1 MKLRSLAVLLA
12 AMPLAS
18 VGQEAKLSPLVITA
32 STPDTQSP
40 GQVSVGVDSLRS
52 LRAVTGD
59 TASLL
64 RDVPGLNLY
73 GAGGVSSLPV
83 IHGLADDRIRV
94 KVDGM
99 DLVSACA
106 NHMNPPLSYIDPSN
120 VGSIQ
125 VFAGIAPVSLGGD
138 SIGGTIAVN
147 SAAPEFATAGQ
158 GILFKGQAG
167 TFYRSNGNAKG
178 ANLSATLASEQ
189 LSMSYSGAT
198 VEAENY
204 KAAKSFKAAG
214 PAARDKPGR
223 WLAGDEVGSSAY
235 KSTNHALGFALRHDN
250 HLVELKL
257 GVQEMPYQGFPNQ
270 RMDMT
275 GNESRQ
281 INLRYAGQFN
291 WGALEARVYNE
302 TTRHKMN
309 FGADKHYWYAMGGGV
324 GTWPGMPMDTRGK
337 NSGAALRAD
346 IVLSARD
353 ILRVGSEMQRY
364 RLDDWWLPSGNG
376 GMAPNTFWN
385 INDGE
390 RDRID
395 VYAEWEA
402 RWSAQWLT
410 QLGARSSSVTMNAGR
425 VQGYNAGYGVD
436 ANAFN
441 SRSRKRDD
449 DNLDLTALARYTP
462 DANQTYEFGY
472 AQKTRSPNLYERY
485 SWSTGGMAMRMINFA
500 GDGNGYVGNL
510 DLRPEI
516 AHTLSA
522 SAHWHDAAGTD
533 WGLKVSPYYT
543 YVDGYVDA
551 ARLSVPASNL
561 TLQNGFTYLR
571 FVNQS
576 ARLYGL
582 DVSGHYPLATSGT
595 YGRFTATGML
605 SYVRGKNRT
614 TDDNLYNIMPLNAKL
629 AVVQRLGNW
638 TNTIEAQ
645 LVDAKTNVSAVRN
658 ELQTPGYGLLHLRS
672 SYEWKQA
679 RVDIGIE
686 NVLNKFYR
694 YPLGGAYVGHG
705 TTMPGTLVPWG
716 VAVPGMGRSVYA
728 ALTVKF

>member
-189 LSMSYSGAT
+189 LSISYSGAT

-257 GVQEMPYQGFPNQ
+257 GVQDMPYQGFPNQ

-376 GMAPNTFWN
+376 GMSPNTFWN

-390 RDRID
+390 RDRLD
-395 VYAEWEA
+395 VYAEWES

-425 VQGYNAGYGVD
+425 IQGYNAGYGVD

-441 SRSRKRDD
+441 ARSRKRDD
-449 DNLDLTALARYTP
+449 DNLDLTALARYSP

-533 WGLKVSPYYT
+533 WGLKVTPYYT

-614 TDDNLYNIMPLNAKL
+614 TDDNLYNIMPPNAKL

-694 YPLGGAYVGHG
+694 YPLGGAYVGQG